1 MAAPTLQSARLTLRP
16 HVIGDYND
24 SLAMWSDP
32 GVVRYIG
39 NRPFSAEEVWA
50 RLLRYFG
57 LWPALG
63 YGYWVIVE
71 RESGRFAG
79 EAGIAD
85 FRRETVPPIDSPES
99 GWALMPWANGKG
111 YATEALGAILSWADT
126 ALESRRT
133 LCMIQAG
140 NATSVRVAQKCGYT
154 HLGEATHMGAVKT
167 LYERARKHQSG
178 EPRTAP

>member
-111 YATEALGAILSWADT
+111 YATEALGAILSWADAT
-126 ALESRRT
+126 LESRRT

-140 NATSVRVAQKCGYT
+140 NIASVRVAQKCGYT
-154 HLGEATHMGAVKT
+154 YLGEATHMGAVKT
-167 LYERARKHQSG
+167 LYERARKHESG